1 MTRRQN
7 RPDEIQQ
14 ALAAADRKPGW
25 NNRPREVKQF
35 ELGNCLLYVVPYRL
49 WAYRR
54 QELRTAAW
62 QESQRQG

>member
-1 MTRRQN
+1 MMRSRELPN
-7 RPDEIQQ
+7 EVQQ

-25 NNRPREVKQF
+25 NNRPRSVKRF
-35 ELGNCLLYVVPYRL
+35 DLDGCLLYVVPYRC

-54 QELRTAAW
+54 QELRAAAW